1 MSAESSP
8 GRYTID
14 EVVKIAQEVLLEHG
28 NNVPTII
35 AEGEKGSAIN
45 QLLPFPQTHEG
56 RRERLFI
63 AGLMLAQS
71 GRVGNLKQVF
81 FVSDGW
87 LSLVDETG
95 PPQIPPSQD
104 PDRIEV
110 LQITLLEIEANHTD
124 LVLFEMV
131 RDAEE
136 KLIELNP
143 LEQPGVEEG
152 GAVESPLLA
161 AFVDGFGRGRTK
173 MN

>member
-1 MSAESSP
+1 MSESRP
-8 GRYTID
+8 GRYTIE
-14 EVVKIAQEVLLEHG
+14 EVVSIAQEVLLEHG
-28 NNVPTII
+28 NHVPTII
-35 AEGEKGSAIN
+35 VEGEKGPVIN
-45 QLLPFPQTHEG
+45 QLVPFPETHEG

-81 FVSDGW
+81 FISEGW
-87 LSLVDETG
+87 MSLADETG
-95 PPQIPPSQD
+95 PPQAPPSQD

-136 KLIELNP
+136 KLIELKP

-152 GAVESPLLA
+152 GDVESPLLA
-161 AFVDGFGRGRTK
+161 AFVDGFGRGRAR